1 MRIIPRDEQFYEM
14 FGQLARRLTGCAELL
29 QELFRNPNEIDKYV
43 TEIKRLEHEADNL
56 TRDVIDRI
64 DRTFVTPFDREDIH
78 SLASELDDVIDYIDG
93 TARRALIFRI
103 TKSPELAGV
112 LVEVLVRAA
121 RCVEQGVHDMKNPK
135 AVSAANEQLQALEEE
150 GDAIFHDAVG
160 KLFSPGA
167 DPLEVIKWKELY
179 DKIEDALD
187 QCEDVGNALQSIAL
201 KNA

>member
-1 MRIIPRDEQFYEM
+1 MRIIPRDEQFYDI
-14 FGQLARRLTGCAELL
+14 FGQLAQRLTGCAELL
-29 QELFRNPNEIDKYV
+29 QEIFKTPAELERYV

-56 TRDVIDRI
+56 TRDIIERI

-103 TKSPELAGV
+103 TEVPAPANVLA
-112 LVEVLVRAA
+112 EVLVRAA
-121 RCVEQGVHDMKNPK
+121 KCVEGGVRDMKLPK
-135 AVSAANEQLQALEEE
+135 KVSAANEQLKALEEE
-150 GDAIFHDAVG
+150 GDAIFHDAIG
-160 KLFSPGA
+160 KLFAPGA
-167 DPLEVIKWKELY
+167 NPLEVIKWKELY
-179 DKIEDALD
+179 DKMEDALD

>member
-1 MRIIPRDEQFYEM
+1 MRIIPRDEKFYEI

-29 QELFRNPNEIDKYV
+29 QELFRNPAELDKYV

-56 TRDVIDRI
+56 THDIIDRI

-103 TKSPELAGV
+103 TKSPELANV

-121 RCVEQGVHDMKNPK
+121 RCVEQGVQDMKDPK
-135 AVSAANEQLQALEEE
+135 KVGTANEQLKALEEE
-150 GDAIFHDAVG
+150 GDAIFHDAIG

-167 DPLEVIKWKELY
+167 DPIEVIKWKELY
-179 DKIEDALD
+179 DKVEDALD

>member
-1 MRIIPRDEQFYEM
+1 MRIIPRDEEFYTM
-14 FGQLARRLTGCAELL
+14 FGELARRLVGCAELL
-29 QELFRNPNEIDKYV
+29 QEMFADPSVMEAKV
-43 TEIKRLEHEADNL
+43 TEIKQLEHEADNL
-56 TRDVIDRI
+56 TRDIIDRI

-103 TKSPELAGV
+103 TKAPELAGV
-112 LVEVLVRAA
+112 LAEVLMRAA
-121 RCVEQGVHDMKNPK
+121 RCVADGVRDMKSPK
-135 AVSAANEQLQALEEE
+135 KVSAANELLKALEEE
-150 GDAIFHDAVG
+150 GDAVFHDAIG
-160 KLFSPGA
+160 RLFSPGA

-179 DKIEDALD
+179 DKMEDALD

>member
-1 MRIIPRDEQFYEM
+1 LRIIPRDEQFYEM
-14 FGQLARRLTGCAELL
+14 FAQLARRLTGCAELL
-29 QELFRNPNEIDKYV
+29 QELFRNPKEIERYV

-93 TARRALIFRI
+93 TARRALIFSI
-103 TKSPELAGV
+103 TKSPELAHV

-150 GDAIFHDAVG
+150 GDAIFHDAIG

-167 DPLEVIKWKELY
+167 DPLQVIIWKELY